1 MAKVEGKSKAD
12 LVCELRGSSLEGI
25 AVTAMGIRGSWVLS
39 GPQHVK
45 VCFIPRFHWTWSMIF
60 SLLWTRLLSHHYPSP
75 GLNCIFNCLT
85 LGPAKAW
92 IVADRGNFCSAERG
106 TQQALARSQLSLM
119 LYRVPLGTLS
129 RASLQTPSTCAGSWG
144 HATEKAS
151 WPVPVAHLSGY
162 PGWLRLP
169 ADILPRLL

>member
-25 AVTAMGIRGSWVLS
+25 AVTAMGIRGSRVLS

-45 VCFIPRFHWTWSMIF
+45 VCFIRRFHWTWSMIF
-60 SLLWTRLLSHHYPSP
+60 ALLWTRLLSHHYPSP
-75 GLNCIFNCLT
+75 GLNCIFHCLT

-92 IVADRGNFCSAERG
+92 IVADLGNFCSAERG

-119 LYRVPLGTLS
+119 LYRLPQGTLS
-129 RASLQTPSTCAGSWG
+129 RASLQTPSTMCRQLRTCHGES
-144 HATEKAS
+144 KLAS
-151 WPVPVAHLSGY
+151 ACFSPLWV
-162 PGWLRLP
+162 
-169 ADILPRLL
+169 PRLA